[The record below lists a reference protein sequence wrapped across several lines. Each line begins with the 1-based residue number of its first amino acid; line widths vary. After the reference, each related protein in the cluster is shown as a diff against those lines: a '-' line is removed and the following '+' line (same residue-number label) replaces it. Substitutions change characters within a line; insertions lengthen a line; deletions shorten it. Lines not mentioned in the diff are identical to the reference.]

1 MNHPIIGISGSH
13 NVADR
18 QMFVRENYMQS
29 VLRAGGIPVL
39 LPEVEDEATA
49 KAMIDHLD
57 GLLHILTCFIMNR
70 DNISTALY
78 KFINIAVWILKHQM
92 YIQNQIR
99 DLTDRFQN
107 RHTKRNAWHEGSI
120 HHVQVQVFCSTSFYP
135 RNFLLQV
142 FKICSQKG
150 R

>member
-70 DNISTALY
+70 DNISTAARYLRASDY
-78 KFINIAVWILKHQM
+78 PHGDCTQHAGFRYLPWHSGAQCC
-92 YIQNQIR
+92 
-99 DLTDRFQN
+99 DG
-107 RHTKRNAWHEGSI
+107 RHTDSR
-120 HHVQVQVFCSTSFYP
+120 Y
-135 RNFLLQV
+135 
-142 FKICSQKG
+142 
-150 R
+150 

>member
-57 GLLHILTCFIMNR
+57 GLLLAGGGRRF
-70 DNISTALY
+70 
-78 KFINIAVWILKHQM
+78 AVA
-92 YIQNQIR
+92 IR
-99 DLTDRFQN
+99 RREASSLWR
-107 RHTKRNAWHEGSI
+107 R
-120 HHVQVQVFCSTSFYP
+120 
-135 RNFLLQV
+135 
-142 FKICSQKG
+142 
-150 R
+150 

>member
-49 KAMIDHLD
+49 KAMIDH
-57 GLLHILTCFIMNR
+57 GFNIVSGGT
-70 DNISTALY
+70 DNHLML
-78 KFINIAVWILKHQM
+78 V
-92 YIQNQIR
+92 
-99 DLTDRFQN
+99 DL
-107 RHTKRNAWHEGSI
+107 RNKNVNGKETEKA
-120 HHVQVQVFCSTSFYP
+120 
-135 RNFLLQV
+135 
-142 FKICSQKG
+142 
-150 R
+150 